1 MSKPTITLARNA
13 SGVDPVQDAAIAAA
27 AVEHGS
33 MNKAAAAL
41 NISRAAVQM
50 ACKRHAARI
59 EQAGAPSVPV
69 ADVLPPSDLPITE
82 IIAMQAKRFT
92 QRLEH
97 HKAKRWREFTI
108 PTAGPYGLMFF
119 GDPHVD
125 DNGCNW
131 PLLQSHCA
139 LAAKTEALYAINIGD
154 STNNWT
160 GRLARLWAEQDT
172 SSSTARAMAKWLL
185 SESGVPWFL
194 WLHGNHDLWD
204 GPVGAGWFEAHRPHF
219 VAMEDWQAKVV
230 LRSPNGHALRLWA
243 AHNFKGN
250 SIWNN
255 MHGLERAAQMQDWAH
270 LYVAGHHHDTG
281 LRQGENPH
289 RGFCYWLA
297 RARGY
302 KFMDNFAELHGFGEH
317 QHGAS
322 VLAVIDPAADK
333 PNAVQCFLDPFEGA
347 EFLAW
352 KRRKAA
358 A

>member
-1 MSKPTITLARNA
+1 MPNQHDI
-13 SGVDPVQDAAIAAA
+13 DPAKDAE
-27 AVEHGS
+27 V
-33 MNKAAAAL
+33 AAL
-41 NISRAAVQM
+41 VESLGSQNKVAAHLKCSRLAVQK
-50 ACKRHAARI
+50 AIKRHARRI
-59 EQAGAPSVPV
+59 EATAAPDVPLADALPASDVPIEDVIALQAR
-69 ADVLPPSDLPITE
+69 
-82 IIAMQAKRFT
+82 RFT

-97 HKAKRWREFTI
+97 HRAKRWREFRV
-108 PTAGPYGLMFF
+108 PAAGPYALMFF

-131 PLLQSHCA
+131 PLLQAHCD
-139 LAAKTEALYAINIGD
+139 LAAKTDALYAINIGD

-185 SESGVPWFL
+185 SDSGVPWFL

-219 VAMEDWQAKVV
+219 VAMEDWQAKVT
-230 LRSPNGHALRLWA
+230 LASPNGHKLRLWA

-302 KFMDNFAELHGFGEH
+302 KFMDHYAELHGFGEH
-317 QHGAS
+317 QFGAS
-322 VLAVIDPAADK
+322 VLAVIDPDADK

-352 KRRKAA
+352 KRRQA
-358 A
+358 